1 MPHLGNISSLNESV
15 SITSEYCYHLPLLHL
30 CTQCE
35 SDSNAGSAVTSSG
48 SEGIPRNPPAT
59 ELYPDIVASINGR

>member
-1 MPHLGNISSLNESV
+1 MPHLGNIRSLNESV
-15 SITSEYCYHLPLLHL
+15 SITREYRYHLPLMHR
-30 CTQCE
+30 CTKGE
-35 SDSNAGSAVTSSG
+35 SGSNAGSSVTSPG